1 MTYIDKEKVN
11 DFVKRYFM
19 RLRIKRFLISTILFT
34 IFIYLTRGGEKVITS
49 ILVFGV
55 VGVIMFLTVPDLLLR
70 ETKKLIEEFYNKGFN
85 DSGKLELICNLKK
98 FDGPT
103 FGILNIDK
111 GIIEFKPFR
120 ENLQNEG
127 FIIKVDKL
135 KNIQIGF
142 FEIKSSFFNRIFFKE
157 LCKSIKISFD
167 GRKVILQTPE
177 TEKAIRM
184 IKERI
189 YRS

>member
-70 ETKKLIEEFYNKGFN
+70 ETKKLIEYFLRNYAN
-85 DSGKLELICNLKK
+85 
-98 FDGPT
+98 
-103 FGILNIDK
+103 
-111 GIIEFKPFR
+111 
-120 ENLQNEG
+120 Q
-127 FIIKVDKL
+127 
-135 KNIQIGF
+135 
-142 FEIKSSFFNRIFFKE
+142 
-157 LCKSIKISFD
+157 
-167 GRKVILQTPE
+167 
-177 TEKAIRM
+177 
-184 IKERI
+184 
-189 YRS
+189 